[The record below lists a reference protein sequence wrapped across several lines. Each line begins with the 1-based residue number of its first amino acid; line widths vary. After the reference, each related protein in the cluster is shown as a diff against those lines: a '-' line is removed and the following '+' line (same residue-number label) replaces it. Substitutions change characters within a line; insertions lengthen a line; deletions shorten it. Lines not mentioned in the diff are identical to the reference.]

1 MTSVHIEASRQ
12 ARQATFRPAVE
23 CSEGHV
29 QSIDEQIENFCTR
42 CARLKSISSNQEGRA
57 S

>member
-1 MTSVHIEASRQ
+1 MTSVHVEASRQ
-12 ARQATFRPAVE
+12 ARQATFRNAVE

-29 QSIDEQIENFCTR
+29 QSIDEQIETFCTR
-42 CARLKSISSNQEGRA
+42 CARLKSTSSNQEKQ